1 MKARTKIEPAGSPKP
16 GAALDVIGIG
26 FGPANLALALCLE
39 EQPQSVDGRPMRTL
53 FLESKPAYEWHPEML
68 LEGAEIQV
76 PFLKDLVTLRN
87 PQSHFTFLNY
97 LRLHDRLLDFVNLR
111 RWFPT
116 RLEFNHYYRWV
127 AAQLAD
133 RVHYGRAV
141 VSVQPVDGA
150 GGAVELLRV
159 VARHLETGRLEEYRT
174 RNLVLAT
181 GGLPHVPPGIDL
193 AVAEKVFHSQ
203 SFLKEVRRH
212 FPQPDAPYRF
222 VVVGSGQSA
231 AEIFQYLFSHYPNAD
246 VTAALRRF
254 AYKPADESEFVNEL
268 YSPAMTDVFYSLP
281 EAERCYLAN
290 AHADTNYSAVDLE
303 LIRSIFR
310 SLYEMKV
317 KGDTRV
323 RVRSMVE
330 LRQLERNGSG
340 IVVKLWNKVERCLE
354 CLEADG
360 VVLATGFERP
370 RRHPLLAGLAE
381 HLLVK
386 EDGEYQVG
394 RDYRVASLPG
404 FAPGIYLQGF
414 CESTHGISDAVL
426 SILPM
431 RSREIADS
439 LAVALAQCTES
450 TESTVSTAS
459 AARAARPRRRRQAPV
474 VVPAPGA
481 VFLAV
486 PEDPPQ
492 AAAISELLEIPE
504 PAVESGGR

>member
-1 MKARTKIEPAGSPKP
+1 MAPARSRGSR
-16 GAALDVIGIG
+16 AALDVIGIG

-39 EQPQSVDGRPMRTL
+39 EEPPSVDGRPLRRL
-53 FLESKPAYEWHPEML
+53 FLERKTSYEWHPDML
-68 LEGAEIQV
+68 LEGAEVQV

-97 LRLHDRLLDFVNLR
+97 LRLHGRLLDFVNLR

-133 RVHYGRAV
+133 RVCYGRAV
-141 VSVQPVDGA
+141 ESVLPVAPEAPADA
-150 GGAVELLRV
+150 GGGTVELLQV
-159 VARHLETGRLEEYRT
+159 TARNLETGRIEEYRT
-174 RNLVLAT
+174 RNLVVAT
-181 GGLPHVPPGIDL
+181 GGVPYVPPGIDVE
-193 AVAEKVFHSQ
+193 ATAKVFHSQ

-212 FPQPDAPYRF
+212 FPRPDAPYRF
-222 VVVGSGQSA
+222 LVVGSGQSA
-231 AEIFQYLFSHYPNAD
+231 AEIFQYLFSHYPNAE

-254 AYKPADESEFVNEL
+254 AYKPADESEFVNEI
-268 YSPAMTDVFYSLP
+268 YSPAMTDLFFGLAD
-281 EAERCYLAN
+281 EERRYLTN

-310 SLYEMKV
+310 ALYEMKV

-323 RVRSMVE
+323 RVRSLVE
-330 LRQLERNGSG
+330 LRHLEQNGAG
-340 IVVKLWNKVERCLE
+340 IVARLWNKAEGRME

-360 VVLATGFERP
+360 VVLATGFQRP
-370 RRHPLLAGLAE
+370 PRHPLLAALGE

-394 RDYRVASLPG
+394 RDYRVATLPG

-414 CESTHGISDAVL
+414 CESTHGLSDAVL
-426 SILPM
+426 SVLPV

-439 LAVALAQCTES
+439 LGGALAGATI
-450 TESTVSTAS
+450 
-459 AARAARPRRRRQAPV
+459 ARRPRRRRQAPGPPAAAPAAV
-474 VVPAPGA
+474 YLPVP
-481 VFLAV
+481 
-486 PEDPPQ
+486 DPPPVTT
-492 AAAISELLEIPE
+492 AIPE
-504 PAVESGGR
+504 LELREIAEPALESGGR